1 MPTPDRLR
9 PILDQLGSGATVAM
23 AETVHQ
29 LLEQARTGAS
39 IPPVAEVFDPGAT
52 YLVRD
57 TAGELDAEDRA
68 DYLREVHERVGCTF
82 VVVGPEVEV
91 SVADLGAADLT
102 ALAAAHAELA
112 ELRRKARYAD
122 VYLEENGELR
132 AALTTIRDGADP
144 TPAQPGAKMTPGQR
158 WHRLIT
164 ATKDDRTDLLSRL
177 LAASGVATHCVAADH
192 AGVLD
197 QLGQAMGALAVERTT
212 RAAAVQ
218 TLRDALA
225 IATSEI
231 DNLIAERRGNID
243 ADSPAE
249 IERRRIRAFLADL
262 LDPPQQDGAPS

>member
-1 MPTPDRLR
+1 MPAPDRLR

-29 LLEQARTGAS
+29 LLEQARTGAPT
-39 IPPVAEVFDPGAT
+39 PPIAEVFNPGAT

-68 DYLREVHERVGCTF
+68 DYLSDVHERVGCTF

-91 SVADLGAADLT
+91 SAATLGAANLSS
-102 ALAAAHAELA
+102 LAAAHAELA

-122 VYLEENGELR
+122 VYLEENDELR
-132 AALTTIRDGADP
+132 AELARIRDGADP
-144 TPAQPGAKMTPGQR
+144 TPPLAGAVLAPGQL

-164 ATKDDRTDLLSRL
+164 ATPDDRADLIGRL
-177 LAASGVATHCVAADH
+177 LAASGVAAHCVAADH

-197 QLGQAMGALAVERTT
+197 QLSQTMGALAVERTT

-225 IATSEI
+225 VATSEI

-243 ADSPAE
+243 ANSPAE

-262 LDPPQQDGAPS
+262 LDPPQNGAPS